1 MFVISVDYCVYLRK
15 FYSISSKTQLMERDV
30 QISETVSYCIIYVAM
45 LCQIMFGTHRDWVRS
60 LNALLC
66 EVLHKIV

>member
-1 MFVISVDYCVYLRK
+1 MFVISVDYCVCLRR
-15 FYSISSKTQLMERDV
+15 FYSISSKAQLMERDV

-45 LCQIMFGTHRDWVRS
+45 LCQIMFGTRRDWVRS

-66 EVLHKIV
+66 QVLHKIV